1 MPATRLGSALA
12 LAASA
17 VLLILPVLVPSLT
30 WGTAR
35 TGASPATTP
44 LTTVYVTSGL
54 TWADLSASTTPEL
67 FCFAEHSGVGAMSLT
82 SGSVLTTKRQ
92 GLASLTTGERTPPLA
107 RGEIGDLPAEGAD
120 GLRIIDLGDVAV
132 GPGVS
137 AAEREASLRA
147 LDARFAEAQGACGAG
162 LPGAA
167 TDSAATESTGAR
179 GDTPRVAVASVGA
192 LSPTPERTAA
202 IENERSPVALRQMAT
217 DLQLQ
222 VYIDSGFGPG
232 LLTSPSTRQP
242 GLVLNVDVAPSAGEG
257 PGIGRAIEG
266 TPRTPESETAE
277 GETPESERT
286 NREQARADASIARVT
301 ALTTDSRLTEDA
313 LAPVIG
319 LYLAVLGVAAAGA
332 LGLRAARWEHSPGAR
347 RLQRACATVLG
358 TAILAVPLGLTSSQL
373 PLTDLAARGISPTLA
388 IVAAVGAL
396 AALAGTLLSRGL
408 GGLGLRSLTPA
419 VAALVAAALIALEVA
434 LGAHAQLGSVLGNQP
449 LYGGRFYGLGNHLT
463 GILLAAWA
471 LGTGG
476 LLDHATRLLATT
488 AGRVGLVALTGAAL
502 GFVALSPT
510 MGADAG
516 SALIFGPAT
525 LLGCLA
531 VSGARLKARHVVG
544 ALAAGGVL
552 FALAG
557 VLDYLRPPSARTHLG
572 AFVADLL
579 DAGGPLAALGTIAAT
594 AADRA
599 VRMAEPLWITSP
611 LIVVP
616 AAAAI
621 VALTWASL
629 TRGATAAGR
638 FNRAHRWLW
647 AMRASALV
655 GAWIG
660 AATNDTGLTLL
671 VAAYAVG
678 ALVQAGLIA
687 AAPRAASPAPSPQE
701 HPREN
706 RAEGRPQADHS
717 G

>member
-35 TGASPATTP
+35 AGASPASTP

-107 RGEIGDLPAEGAD
+107 RGEVNGLPAEGAD

-162 LPGAA
+162 LPGTA
-167 TDSAATESTGAR
+167 TDSTEAR
-179 GDTPRVAVASVGA
+179 GEAPRVAVASVGA
-192 LSPTPERTAA
+192 LSPAPERAAA
-202 IENERSPVALRQMAT
+202 IENERSPAALHQMAT

-266 TPRTPESETAE
+266 TPRTPESESS
-277 GETPESERT
+277 ESERADD
-286 NREQARADASIARVT
+286 EQARADASIARVT

-332 LGLRAARWEHSPGAR
+332 LGLRAARWEYSARAR

-373 PLTDLAARGISPTLA
+373 PLADLAARGISPALA

-408 GGLGLRSLTPA
+408 ASLGLRTLTPA
-419 VAALVAAALIALEVA
+419 VAALIAAALIALEVA

-471 LGTGG
+471 LGIGG
-476 LLDHATRLLATT
+476 LLDHAARLLATT

-557 VLDYLRPPSARTHLG
+557 LLDYLRPPSARTHLG

-579 DAGGPLAALGTIAAT
+579 DAGGPLAALGTVAAT

-687 AAPRAASPAPSPQE
+687 AAPRSPSPAPSPQDR
-701 HPREN
+701 PREN
-706 RAEGRPQADHS
+706 RAEGRPRADHS